1 MRLKLRELG
10 KRGDTIVE
18 VLVVVAV
25 LGFVIM
31 ISYSVAT
38 RTQRTNRQTEEHTQ
52 AIKIA
57 EGQLEKLRSYNT
69 AIIGTNFCF
78 NQNGDLVT
86 LPGGVQAPDY
96 TQEDF
101 SLYPDDCKLPPV
113 GGNCAS
119 YCYYVSVNKGNDG
132 LYTVAVRWD
141 GPTGRR
147 DQVILQYR
155 MSA

>member
-52 AIKIA
+52 
-57 EGQLEKLRSYNT
+57 E
-69 AIIGTNFCF
+69 
-78 NQNGDLVT
+78 
-86 LPGGVQAPDY
+86 
-96 TQEDF
+96 
-101 SLYPDDCKLPPV
+101 
-113 GGNCAS
+113 
-119 YCYYVSVNKGNDG
+119 
-132 LYTVAVRWD
+132 
-141 GPTGRR
+141 
-147 DQVILQYR
+147 
-155 MSA
+155 